1 MTTWSLDTLREHLQ
15 ALLVEADKRNQQ
27 RFDGQEKAVSAA
39 LQAAKEAVTKA
50 ETAAEKRFDSVNE
63 FRQQL
68 SDQAASFMPR
78 REAEQRLGV
87 LEAQGNRQGGRED
100 GAGRSSA
107 TMISVASIL
116 IAAASVAFA
125 VLR

>member
-15 ALLVEADKRNQQ
+15 ALMVEADKRNQQ
-27 RFDGQEKAVSAA
+27 RFEAQEKAVTAA
-39 LQAAKEAVTKA
+39 LQAQKEAVIKA
-50 ETAAEKRFDSVNE
+50 ETAAERRFESVNE

-68 SDQAASFMPR
+68 SDQAVTFMPR

-100 GAGRSSA
+100 GAGRFGA
-107 TMISVASIL
+107 TLISIASIL